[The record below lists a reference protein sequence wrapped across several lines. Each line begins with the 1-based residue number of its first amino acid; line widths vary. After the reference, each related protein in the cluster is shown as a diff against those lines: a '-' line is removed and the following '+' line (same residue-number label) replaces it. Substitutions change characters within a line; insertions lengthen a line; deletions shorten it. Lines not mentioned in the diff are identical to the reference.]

1 MFIGQIGAQVEQSK
15 GVCTIDVVAAFGKAI
30 FYIPDRML
38 VAIIGRG
45 ESAVSLICSRIK
57 SVIAYDWCFLA
68 EEINIHQ
75 LGVVECFVTDC
86 FQAGGESN
94 GLQVMTFYKCF
105 LANRLKRVGQSDMLD
120 GCVVECLFT
129 YTLIS
134 IGNNNGF

>member
-15 GVCTIDVVAAFGKAI
+15 GVCTIDVVTTLGIAI

-45 ESAVSLICSRIK
+45 ESAVSLICSCIK
-57 SVIAYDWCFLA
+57 SIIAYDWCFLA
-68 EEINIHQ
+68 EEINIQQ

-105 LANRLKRVGQSDMLD
+105 LANRLKRVGQSDMCD
-120 GCVVECLFT
+120 TCSGKRIFT
-129 YTLIS
+129 
-134 IGNNNGF
+134 NGD